1 MPILPDISA
10 SSINA
15 DDPKRQIE
23 SIVKQI
29 NNWGRDIS
37 NERRTDVYKDNSG
50 TNRIL
55 IGVLP
60 DGDTGI
66 VISKVDVDVLSVFSD

>member
-1 MPILPDISA
+1 MPFLQEVTISA
-10 SSINA
+10 IGGDA
-15 DDPKRQIE
+15 DSKIT
-23 SIVKQI
+23 SIVKQL
-29 NNWGRDIS
+29 NEWARTIS

-50 TNRIL
+50 INRIL

-66 VISKVDVDVLSVFSD
+66 VISKPEVDVLSVFD